1 MPRVRLILFRK
12 SRQRKRPLR
21 TEARMSLRIRL
32 ILLVVALVTLVAVA
46 LSALYLDNLVNSLSA
61 EAIERSRVASQQ
73 INNFL
78 IDHFNA
84 QSEEY
89 EAPANVE
96 DTKALWYQI
105 VSDDRDV
112 NAMLVKV
119 MAPFPSIDE
128 INVASESGRILA
140 STNEQRIGTTLPGL
154 GDFSQW
160 INESLIRRATDVVAR
175 SLKWEVVSPLGI
187 KASPEPI
194 LLFKIQMV
202 TSSVFL
208 RPALEPG
215 VKKLAGVSGGS
226 VLAALLITLLATN
239 RALRPLKRIEQT
251 IDRIVQGSYG
261 GEGSLGE
268 PAHGARAKE
277 FAVVESKL
285 DLLGQKF
292 RGAREDASELR
303 HNVDKL
309 IERLAS
315 QLDVA
320 ARLNAISRLTGGV
333 AHEIK
338 NPLNAIA
345 LRLDLVRAKLG
356 APEEELAPE
365 LDILSKEVLRLDR
378 VVKTFLDFSR
388 PIEVHFQEVDLAGL
402 VEEVARLMTPQAR
415 LAGITLD
422 LETHSGPASGLASG
436 PAMMRADADMIKQVI
451 LNLVT
456 NAMEAMR
463 DGGRLRLAVRRNAD
477 TVTLEVADS
486 GPGIPASLRD
496 KVFQLYFTT
505 KTRGSGIGLAMT
517 YRAVQLHNGTIAF
530 TSEEGQ
536 GTTFQLQFPAVA
548 DA

>member
-1 MPRVRLILFRK
+1 MSLRVRLTL
-12 SRQRKRPLR
+12 
-21 TEARMSLRIRL
+21 L
-32 ILLVVALVTLVAVA
+32 IVALVALVAVA
-46 LSALYLDNLVNSLSA
+46 LSALYLDNLVNSLSE
-61 EAIERSRVASQQ
+61 EAKERSRVASQQ
-73 INNFL
+73 ISAFL

-84 QSEEY
+84 QSENY
-89 EAPANVE
+89 EAPANVD
-96 DTKALWYQI
+96 DTKALWYEI
-105 VSDDRDV
+105 VSSDPDV

-119 MAPFPSIDE
+119 MAPFPSIVE
-128 INVASESGRILA
+128 INVATESGQILA
-140 STNEQRIGTTLPGL
+140 STNEQHIGSTLTKL
-154 GDFSQW
+154 RDFSQW
-160 INESLIRRATDVVAR
+160 SSEPLIRRATDVVAR
-175 SLKWEVVSPLGI
+175 SLDWEVVSPLGI
-187 KASPEPI
+187 KGSPQPI
-194 LLFKIQMV
+194 FLFNIQMV
-202 TSSVFL
+202 TSSVLL
-208 RPALEPG
+208 RPALLPE
-215 VKKLAGVSGGS
+215 VQKLAKVAGGS

-261 GEGSLGE
+261 GDDTREE
-268 PAHGARAKE
+268 PARGNHATE

-320 ARLNAISRLTGGV
+320 TRLAAISRLTGGV

-345 LRLDLVRAKLG
+345 LRLDLVRARLG

-365 LDILSKEVLRLDR
+365 FDILSKEVLRLDR

-388 PIEVHFQEVDLAGL
+388 PVEVHFDKVDLAAL
-402 VEEVARLMTPQAR
+402 VKEVAHLMTPQAR
-415 LAGITLD
+415 LARITLE
-422 LETHSGPASGLASG
+422 LETPAEPLL
-436 PAMMRADADMIKQVI
+436 MRADADMIKQVI

-463 DGGRLRLAVRRNAD
+463 DGGRLRLTASRSAGPAWD
-477 TVTLEVADS
+477 TVTLDVADS

-517 YRAVQLHNGTIAF
+517 YRAVQLHYGTIAF

>member
-1 MPRVRLILFRK
+1 
-12 SRQRKRPLR
+12 
-21 TEARMSLRIRL
+21 MSLRIRL
-32 ILLVVALVTLVAVA
+32 ILLVVALVALVAVA

-61 EAIERSRVASQQ
+61 EAIERSRVANQQ
-73 INNFL
+73 SNNFL

-84 QSEEY
+84 QSETY

-128 INVASESGRILA
+128 INVASESGQVLA
-140 STNEQRIGTTLPGL
+140 STNEQRIGSTLPRL
-154 GDFSQW
+154 RDFSQW
-160 INESLIRRATDVVAR
+160 INEPLIRRATDVVAR

-187 KASPEPI
+187 KASPQPI
-194 LLFKIQMV
+194 FLFNIQMV

-208 RPALEPG
+208 RPALEPEL
-215 VKKLAGVSGGS
+215 KKLAGVSGGS
-226 VLAALLITLLATN
+226 VLAALLITLLVTN

-261 GEGSLGE
+261 GEGSP
-268 PAHGARAKE
+268 PAHGNRAKE

-320 ARLNAISRLTGGV
+320 TRLNAISRLTGGV

-388 PIEVHFQEVDLAGL
+388 PVEVHFQDVDLAGL

-422 LETHSGPASGLASG
+422 LENHSGPAV
-436 PAMMRADADMIKQVI
+436 MRADADMIKQVI

-463 DGGRLRLAVRRNAD
+463 DGGRLRLTVGRGPD
-477 TVTLEVADS
+477 SVTLEVADS

-505 KTRGSGIGLAMT
+505 KARGSGIGLAMT
-517 YRAVQLHNGTIAF
+517 YRAVQMHNGTIAF

>member
-1 MPRVRLILFRK
+1 MSLRVRLILFRK
-12 SRQRKRPLR
+12 SPERKRPPR
-21 TEARMSLRIRL
+21 PESRMSLRIRL

-46 LSALYLDNLVNSLSA
+46 LSALYLDTLVNSLSDG
-61 EAIERSRVASQQ
+61 AIERSRLASQQ
-73 INNFL
+73 ISQFL

-84 QSEEY
+84 QSVKY
-89 EAPANVE
+89 EAPADPADVQA
-96 DTKALWYQI
+96 TKALWYQV
-105 VSDDRDV
+105 VSSDRDV

-119 MAPFPSIDE
+119 MAPFPSIVE
-128 INVASESGRILA
+128 INVASESGQILA
-140 STNEQRIGTTLPGL
+140 STNEQRIGSTLTRL
-154 GDFSQW
+154 RDFSQW
-160 INESLIRRATDVVAR
+160 STEPLIRRATDVMAGRVD
-175 SLKWEVVSPLGI
+175 WEVVSPLGI
-187 KASPEPI
+187 KVSPQPI
-194 LLFKIQMV
+194 FLFNIQMV
-202 TSSVFL
+202 TSSVLL
-208 RPALEPG
+208 RPTLLPE
-215 VKKLAGVSGGS
+215 VERLAKVAGGS
-226 VLAALLITLLATN
+226 LLAAILITLLATN
-239 RALRPLKRIEQT
+239 RALRPLRRIEQT
-251 IDRIVQGSYG
+251 IDRIVQGSDAG
-261 GEGSLGE
+261 TDAPGK
-268 PAHGARAKE
+268 GARGNRATE

-285 DLLGQKF
+285 DLLGEKF
-292 RGAREDASELR
+292 RGAREDASEMR

-320 ARLNAISRLTGGV
+320 TRLNAISRLTGGV

-356 APEEELAPE
+356 APEEDLAPE

-388 PIEVHFQEVDLAGL
+388 PVEVHFEKVDLGTL
-402 VEEVARLMTPQAR
+402 VREVAHLMTPQAR
-415 LAGITLD
+415 LARITLD
-422 LETHSGPASGLASG
+422 LEVPAEPSF
-436 PAMMRADADMIKQVI
+436 MRADTDMIKQVI

-463 DGGRLRLAVRRNAD
+463 DGGRLRLAVHRTAD
-477 TVTLEVADS
+477 SVTLEVTDS

-517 YRAVQLHNGTIAF
+517 YRAVQLHNGTISF

-548 DA
+548 NV

>member
-12 SRQRKRPLR
+12 SWQRKRPLR

-32 ILLVVALVTLVAVA
+32 ILLVVALVALVAVA

-61 EAIERSRVASQQ
+61 EAIERSRVANQQ

-84 QSEEY
+84 QSEAY

-105 VSDDRDV
+105 VSSDRDV

-128 INVASESGRILA
+128 INVANESGQVLA
-140 STNEQRIGTTLPGL
+140 STNEQRIGSTLPRFR
-154 GDFSQW
+154 DFSQW
-160 INESLIRRATDVVAR
+160 IKEPLIRRATDVVAR
-175 SLKWEVVSPLGI
+175 SLEWEVVSPLGI
-187 KASPEPI
+187 KASPQPI
-194 LLFKIQMV
+194 FLFNIQMV

-208 RPALEPG
+208 RPALVPE
-215 VKKLAGVSGGS
+215 VKKFAGVSGAS

-251 IDRIVQGSYG
+251 IDRGLSRAADAG
-261 GEGSLGE
+261 GEVCHGGATAGIGPKSSPWWRASWICWDRNSAA
-268 PAHGARAKE
+268 PARMP
-277 FAVVESKL
+277 
-285 DLLGQKF
+285 
-292 RGAREDASELR
+292 SELR

-320 ARLNAISRLTGGV
+320 TRLNAISRLTGGV

-338 NPLNAIA
+338 NPLERMIA

-388 PIEVHFQEVDLAGL
+388 PVEKCIFQEVDLVGL
-402 VEEVARLMTPQAR
+402 VEEVARLMTRPGA
-415 LAGITLD
+415 AGGDYTGSGDTLLD
-422 LETHSGPASGLASG
+422 PASG
-436 PAMMRADADMIKQVI
+436 PTVMRAPTPI
-451 LNLVT
+451 
-456 NAMEAMR
+456 
-463 DGGRLRLAVRRNAD
+463 
-477 TVTLEVADS
+477 
-486 GPGIPASLRD
+486 
-496 KVFQLYFTT
+496 
-505 KTRGSGIGLAMT
+505 
-517 YRAVQLHNGTIAF
+517 
-530 TSEEGQ
+530 
-536 GTTFQLQFPAVA
+536 
-548 DA
+548 

>member
-1 MPRVRLILFRK
+1 MSLRVRLTL
-12 SRQRKRPLR
+12 
-21 TEARMSLRIRL
+21 L
-32 ILLVVALVTLVAVA
+32 IVALVALVAVA
-46 LSALYLDNLVNSLSA
+46 LSALYLNNLVNSLSA

-73 INNFL
+73 ISAFL

-84 QSEEY
+84 QSENY

-96 DTKALWYQI
+96 DTKGLWYEI
-105 VSDDRDV
+105 VSSDRDV

-119 MAPFPSIDE
+119 MAPFPSIVE
-128 INVASESGRILA
+128 INVASEDGRILA
-140 STNEQRIGTTLPGL
+140 SSNEQRIGSTLTRL
-154 GDFSQW
+154 RDFSQW
-160 INESLIRRATDVVAR
+160 SSEPLIHRATDVVAR
-175 SLKWEVVSPLGI
+175 RLEWEVVSPLGI

-194 LLFKIQMV
+194 FLFNIQMV
-202 TSSVFL
+202 TSSVLL
-208 RPALEPG
+208 RPALLPE
-215 VKKLAGVSGGS
+215 VEKLAKVAGGS
-226 VLAALLITLLATN
+226 VLAALVITLLTTN

-261 GEGSLGE
+261 GEGG
-268 PAHGARAKE
+268 AGKQARANGSNE

-320 ARLNAISRLTGGV
+320 TRLNAISRLTGGV

-345 LRLDLVRAKLG
+345 LRLDFVRAQLG
-356 APEEELAPE
+356 APEEQLAPE
-365 LDILSKEVLRLDR
+365 FDILSKEVLRLDR

-388 PIEVHFQEVDLAGL
+388 PVEVNFEKVDLAAL
-402 VEEVARLMTPQAR
+402 VREVAHLMTPQAR

-422 LETHSGPASGLASG
+422 LEIPAE
-436 PAMMRADADMIKQVI
+436 PAPMRADADMIKQVV

-463 DGGRLRLAVRRNAD
+463 DGGRLRLSVGRNSDAVI
-477 TVTLEVADS
+477 LEVADS
-486 GPGIPASLRD
+486 GPGIPANLRD

-536 GTTFQLQFPAVA
+536 GTTFQLQFPAIA

>member
-1 MPRVRLILFRK
+1 MSLRVRLILFRK
-12 SRQRKRPLR
+12 SRKRKRSLR
-21 TEARMSLRIRL
+21 TSARMSLRVRL
-32 ILLVVALVTLVAVA
+32 ILLVVALVALVAVA
-46 LSALYLDNLVNSLSA
+46 LSAMYLNNLVKSLSD

-84 QSEEY
+84 QSVGY
-89 EAPANVE
+89 AAPANAE
-96 DTKALWYQI
+96 DTKAMWYQI
-105 VSDDRDV
+105 VSNDRDV
-112 NAMLVKV
+112 NAMLIKV

-128 INVASESGRILA
+128 INLATETGQVLA
-140 STNEQRIGTTLPGL
+140 STNERRIGTTLTRL
-154 GDFSQW
+154 QDFAQW
-160 INESLIRRATDVVAR
+160 STEPLIRRATDVVAR
-175 SLKWEVVSPLGI
+175 GLKWEVVSPLGTVPPQSI
-187 KASPEPI
+187 F
-194 LLFKIQMV
+194 LFNIQMV
-202 TSSVFL
+202 TSSLLL
-208 RPALEPG
+208 RPALLPE
-215 VKKLAGVSGGS
+215 VQTLAKVAGGS
-226 VLAALLITLLATN
+226 VLAALLITLLATS
-239 RALRPLKRIEQT
+239 RALQPLKRIEQT

-261 GEGSLGE
+261 GQ
-268 PAHGARAKE
+268 GARGDPTRVLQAKE

-285 DLLGQKF
+285 DLLGEKF

-320 ARLNAISRLTGGV
+320 TRLNAISRLTGGV

-356 APEEELAPE
+356 APPEELEPE

-388 PIEVHFQEVDLAGL
+388 PVEVHFENVDLAEL
-402 VEEVARLMTPQAR
+402 VKEVVHLMTPQAR
-415 LAGITLD
+415 VGRITLD
-422 LETHSGPASGLASG
+422 LDVTAGPAWL
-436 PAMMRADADMIKQVI
+436 RADADMIKQVI

-463 DGGRLRLAVRRNAD
+463 DGGRLRLAVGRTAD
-477 TVTLEVADS
+477 LVTLEIADS
-486 GPGIPASLRD
+486 GPGIPESMRD

-517 YRAVQLHNGTIAF
+517 YKAVQMHNGTIAF

-536 GTTFQLQFPAVA
+536 GTTFQIQFPAVA
-548 DA
+548 DV

>member
-1 MPRVRLILFRK
+1 MSLRVRLTL
-12 SRQRKRPLR
+12 
-21 TEARMSLRIRL
+21 L
-32 ILLVVALVTLVAVA
+32 IVALVALVAVA
-46 LSALYLDNLVNSLSA
+46 LSALYLNNLVTSLSA
-61 EAIERSRVASQQ
+61 GAIDRSRMASQQ
-73 INNFL
+73 ISTFL

-84 QSEEY
+84 QSDAF

-105 VSDDRDV
+105 VSNDRDV
-112 NAMLVKV
+112 NAMLAKV
-119 MAPFPSIDE
+119 MAPFSSIVE
-128 INVASESGRILA
+128 INVASEGGQILA
-140 STNEQRIGTTLPGL
+140 SSNEQRIGSTLTRL
-154 GDFSQW
+154 RDFAQW
-160 INESLIRRATDVVAR
+160 STEPLIRRATDVVTR
-175 SLKWEVVSPLGI
+175 QVEWEVVSPLGI

-194 LLFKIQMV
+194 FLFNIQMV
-202 TSSVFL
+202 TSSVLL
-208 RPALEPG
+208 RPTLLPE
-215 VKKLAGVSGGS
+215 VQKLAEVSGGS
-226 VLAALLITLLATN
+226 VLAALLITLLTTN

-261 GEGSLGE
+261 GEGTLVQ
-268 PAHGARAKE
+268 PARGNEANE

-303 HNVDKL
+303 HNVDQL
-309 IERLAS
+309 LERMAS

-320 ARLNAISRLTGGV
+320 TRLAAISRLSGGV

-356 APEEELAPE
+356 APEAELAPE

-388 PIEVHFQEVDLAGL
+388 PVEVHFENVDLAAL
-402 VEEVARLMTPQAR
+402 VTEVAHLMTPQAR

-422 LETHSGPASGLASG
+422 LKTPAGPA
-436 PAMMRADADMIKQVI
+436 PMRADPDMIKQIV

-463 DGGRLRLAVRRNAD
+463 DGGRLRLTVVRTTD
-477 TVTLEVADS
+477 TVSLEVADS
-486 GPGIPASLRD
+486 GPGIPAGLRD

-536 GTTFQLQFPAVA
+536 GTTFLLQFPAIA
-548 DA
+548 HA

>member
-1 MPRVRLILFRK
+1 MSLRVRL
-12 SRQRKRPLR
+12 
-21 TEARMSLRIRL
+21 T
-32 ILLVVALVTLVAVA
+32 LLTVALVALVAVA

-61 EAIERSRVASQQ
+61 EAIERSRVASEQ
-73 INNFL
+73 ISKFL

-84 QSEEY
+84 QSEQY
-89 EAPANVE
+89 DAPANVE
-96 DTKALWYQI
+96 DTKALWYRI
-105 VSDDRDV
+105 VSSDPDV

-119 MAPFPSIDE
+119 MAPFPSIVE
-128 INVASESGRILA
+128 INVASESGQILA
-140 STNEQRIGTTLPGL
+140 STNEPRIGSALTRLR
-154 GDFSQW
+154 DFSQW
-160 INESLIRRATDVVAR
+160 SNEPLIRRATDVVAR
-175 SLKWEVVSPLGI
+175 RLEWEVMSPLGI
-187 KASPEPI
+187 KASPQPI
-194 LLFKIQMV
+194 LLFNIQMV
-202 TSSVFL
+202 TSSVLL
-208 RPALEPG
+208 RPALPVER
-215 VKKLAGVSGGS
+215 LAVVSGGS
-226 VLAALLITLLATN
+226 VLAALLITLLTTN

-261 GEGSLGE
+261 GEGIRGE
-268 PAHGARAKE
+268 PARGNRANE

-320 ARLNAISRLTGGV
+320 TRLAAISRLTGGV

-365 LDILSKEVLRLDR
+365 FDILSKEVLRLDR

-388 PIEVHFQEVDLAGL
+388 PVEVNFQEVDLAAL
-402 VEEVARLMTPQAR
+402 VDEVAHLMTPQAR
-415 LAGITLD
+415 LARITLD
-422 LETHSGPASGLASG
+422 WGTPAD
-436 PAMMRADADMIKQVI
+436 PALIRADADMIKQVI

-463 DGGRLRLAVRRNAD
+463 DGGRLRLTVGRTMGPAGD

-486 GPGIPASLRD
+486 GPGIPANLRD

-536 GTTFQLQFPAVA
+536 GTTFQLLFPAVA

>member
-1 MPRVRLILFRK
+1 
-12 SRQRKRPLR
+12 
-21 TEARMSLRIRL
+21 MSLRIRL
-32 ILLVVALVTLVAVA
+32 ILLVVALVALVAVA
-46 LSALYLDNLVNSLSA
+46 LSALYLDNLVSSLSE
-61 EAIERSRVASQQ
+61 EAKERSRVASEQ
-73 INNFL
+73 ISAFL

-84 QSEEY
+84 QSEAY

-105 VSDDRDV
+105 VSSDRDV

-119 MAPFPSIDE
+119 MAPFPSIVE
-128 INVASESGRILA
+128 INVASESGEILA
-140 STNEQRIGTTLPGL
+140 STNEQRIGSTLTRL
-154 GDFSQW
+154 RDFSQW
-160 INESLIRRATDVVAR
+160 SNEPLIRRATDVVAR
-175 SLKWEVVSPLGI
+175 RLDWEVVSPLGI
-187 KASPEPI
+187 KASPQPI
-194 LLFKIQMV
+194 FLFNIQMV
-202 TSSVFL
+202 TSSVLL
-208 RPALEPG
+208 RPSLLPE
-215 VKKLAGVSGGS
+215 VEKLAGVSGAS
-226 VLAALLITLLATN
+226 VLAALLITLLTTN

-261 GEGSLGE
+261 GEGTPGE
-268 PAHGARAKE
+268 PARGNRAKE

-309 IERLAS
+309 IERLAA

-320 ARLNAISRLTGGV
+320 TRLNAISRLTGGV

-388 PIEVHFQEVDLAGL
+388 PVEVHFQKVDLAAL
-402 VEEVARLMTPQAR
+402 AREVVHLMTPQAR
-415 LAGITLD
+415 LARITLD
-422 LETHSGPASGLASG
+422 LATPAD
-436 PAMMRADADMIKQVI
+436 PAPMRADADMIKQVI

-463 DGGRLRLAVRRNAD
+463 DGGRLHLAVGRSAD

-486 GPGIPASLRD
+486 GPGIPAGLRD

-530 TSEEGQ
+530 SSEEGR
-536 GTTFQLQFPAVA
+536 GTTFQLQFPAVS